1 MAYHVSWRHQ
11 GSESVC
17 AKEKI
22 PQEKEETTGSSQK
35 NADYNARMPQGFVIK
50 SGGPV
55 MMNEEQSLSH
65 QAKKENIRVKN

>member
-35 NADYNARMPQGFVIK
+35 DADYNARMPQGSVIK
-50 SGGPV
+50 SVGLQKIGIGMDPF
-55 MMNEEQSLSH
+55 NERLRLGQS
-65 QAKKENIRVKN
+65 RP